1 MIPEEQSH
9 HPSPP
14 RCSSFPHWVT
24 AHKPDLLNALLHP
37 TGYFIHDTLDI
48 IFNYQSRSSWEYLV
62 HHAMVSMASTGG
74 YTHPRAQPTQVSW
87 AMAGQA
93 GALPSA
99 PPWLP
104 GRLCI
109 NKARAPGGAGR
120 LPASAPSA
128 WSQTGCRAERGKS
141 WRLIPAQGGVTGPG
155 GIWLSILVFS
165 KLSCLL
171 SSLGGGNCA
180 L

>member
-74 YTHPRAQPTQVSW
+74 YHTPQGSAHPAF
-87 AMAGQA
+87 MGY
-93 GALPSA
+93 
-99 PPWLP
+99 
-104 GRLCI
+104 
-109 NKARAPGGAGR
+109 GGA
-120 LPASAPSA
+120 SWSPS
-128 WSQTGCRAERGKS
+128 
-141 WRLIPAQGGVTGPG
+141 L
-155 GIWLSILVFS
+155 
-165 KLSCLL
+165 CL
-171 SSLGGGNCA
+171 A
-180 L
+180 LAAR